1 MTEDT
6 IVIVLA
12 GAPMG
17 KERVRMTRQGHAYTP
32 ERTVNYES
40 RLALAAQQAMAG
52 RALLDGPLE
61 VSVEAHMPVAESKPK
76 KWRAA
81 ALAGEIRP
89 VKKPDWDNFGKILD
103 ALNLV
108 VWVDDSQI
116 VEGRV
121 RKFYSDQPRME
132 IHVRP
137 LQPQPTSGVFG

>member
-1 MTEDT
+1 
-6 IVIVLA
+6 
-12 GAPMG
+12 MG

-40 RLALAAQQAMAG
+40 RLALAAQHAMAG

-61 VSVEAHMPVAESKPK
+61 VRVSAYMPAAESKPK

-89 VKKPDWDNFGKILD
+89 TKKPDWDNFGKILD

-116 VEGRV
+116 VDGRV
-121 RKFYSDQPRME
+121 QKFYSDQPRME
-132 IHVRP
+132 IIVRP
-137 LQPQPTSGVFG
+137 LQPQPTNGVFG

>member
-1 MTEDT
+1 
-6 IVIVLA
+6 
-12 GAPMG
+12 MG

-40 RLALAAQQAMAG
+40 RLALAAQQVMAG

>member
-1 MTEDT
+1 MTADT
-6 IVIVLA
+6 ITITLA

-40 RLALAAQQAMAG
+40 RLALAAQQVMAG